1 MITMHTN
8 SKHQYNKEGER
19 HGYWIIF
26 WPDGK
31 LNYTESYVNG
41 QRLGYC
47 NNVHYT
53 DATHNLIDEEE
64 QGYVAK

>member
-1 MITMHTN
+1 MIIMHADN
-8 SKHQYNKEGER
+8 KLQYDKEGER